1 MQLATT
7 TQRLQLHIVRHSMC
21 TDRTI
26 AIGAAKPECVRLADI
41 AVTLTAQDIACYL
54 LLSLLQVRGLQHPAD
69 GPMPVFADN
78 RTLKAIRRVFPY
90 LCTDSGGKVGIRQV
104 AALDFQPFAP
114 NQPFTV
120 AGLKLMVSVECYNI
134 QLCCRTTACDT

>member
-1 MQLATT
+1 
-7 TQRLQLHIVRHSMC
+7 
-21 TDRTI
+21 
-26 AIGAAKPECVRLADI
+26 
-41 AVTLTAQDIACYL
+41 
-54 LLSLLQVRGLQHPAD
+54 VRGLQHPAD

-114 NQPFTV
+114 NHPFTV
-120 AGLKLMVSVECYNI
+120 AGLKLMVSAESCII
-134 QLCCRTTACDT
+134 QLCCHMIALDSMS